1 MGSSWRQPCNIW
13 QWQSARVAGEG
24 TVSTESAD
32 QARCSVCGTEFTVS
46 FSYQRQSTSAGDVT
60 YCSQA
65 CHERALFAQTR
76 KSCSACGKGFELRYA
91 YQQAFVGGRQSWFC
105 SVDCRDKPIRQET
118 RQRRGAYRIA
128 VMNQKGG
135 TGKTTTTVSLAHG
148 LARRGDRTLIV
159 DMDSQGNVGVCLG
172 TEGKTNLY
180 HVMVENQT
188 PEDAII
194 SARPDLDLLPSDSLL
209 AKVEVHLAHVQH
221 PARVMKSRFR
231 DVDGYD
237 YIILDCGPS
246 LSLLNQNALY
256 FADFVLIPVAC
267 DYLSLV
273 GVKQILKT
281 LKTVQ
286 EQLRHPITVLGVLPT
301 FYDVRNRISHEVLR
315 TLTRYFKD
323 KVLEPIR
330 INTRLKEAPSKQQT
344 IFEFAPKSAGAQDYE
359 QLVDAVQKLMR
370 SAPTPSTVQAPAF
383 VLGG

>member
-1 MGSSWRQPCNIW
+1 MSTPD
-13 QWQSARVAGEG
+13 A
-24 TVSTESAD
+24 VS
-32 QARCSVCGTEFTVS
+32 CSVCGNAFAVL
-46 FSYQRQSTSAGDVT
+46 FSYQRQETPAGAVH

-76 KSCSACGKGFELRYA
+76 KACSSCGKSFELRYA
-91 YQQAFVGGRQSWFC
+91 YQQAFVAGGQRWFC
-105 SVDCRDKPIRQET
+105 SLECRDKPVRKET
-118 RQRRGAYRIA
+118 LERRGAYKIA

-148 LARRGDRTLIV
+148 LARNGQRTLIV

-172 TEGKTNLY
+172 SEGRQNLY
-180 HVMVENQT
+180 HVMVENVAPQ
-188 PEDAII
+188 DAII
-194 SARPDLDLLPSDSLL
+194 EVREELDLLPSDSLL

-231 DVDGYD
+231 EVGGYD
-237 YIILDCGPS
+237 YVILDCGPS

-281 LKTVQ
+281 LKDVQ

-323 KVLEPIR
+323 KVLDPIR
-330 INTRLKEAPSKQQT
+330 INTRLKEAPSKQQS
-344 IFEFAPKSAGAQDYE
+344 IFEFAPRSAGAVDYE
-359 QLVDAVQKLMR
+359 QLVVSVQELMR
-370 SAPTPSTVQAPAF
+370 AAPTPSATTGSAPTF
-383 VLGG
+383 SLGV

>member
-1 MGSSWRQPCNIW
+1 MAEQP
-13 QWQSARVAGEG
+13 
-24 TVSTESAD
+24 
-32 QARCSVCGTEFTVS
+32 RCSVCGNDFTPRFS
-46 FSYQRQSTSAGDVT
+46 FQQQRTSAGTVH

-65 CHERALFAQTR
+65 CHERALFAQTQ
-76 KSCSACGKGFELRYA
+76 KSCSCCGQPFELRFA
-91 YQQAFVGGRQSWFC
+91 YQQAFVGGEQRWYC
-105 SVDCRDKPIRQET
+105 SLECRDKPVKQEA
-118 RQRRGAYRIA
+118 RQRRGAHKIA

-148 LARRGDRTLIV
+148 LAMAGHKVLII
-159 DMDSQGNVGVCLG
+159 DMDSQGNVGVCVG
-172 TEGKTNLY
+172 HEGGKTLY
-180 HVMVENQT
+180 HAMVDNTEPADVIVNVREN
-188 PEDAII
+188 
-194 SARPDLDLLPSDSLL
+194 LDLLPSSSML

-256 FADFVLIPVAC
+256 FADYVLIPVAC

-281 LKTVQ
+281 LKGVQ

-315 TLTRYFKD
+315 TLKRYFTE
-323 KVLEPIR
+323 KVLSPIR

-344 IFEFAPKSAGAQDYE
+344 IFEFAPKSAGAEDYMT
-359 QLVDAVQKLMR
+359 LVGQVSALMKA
-370 SAPTPSTVQAPAF
+370 APKAGASQTAAFTP
-383 VLGG
+383 